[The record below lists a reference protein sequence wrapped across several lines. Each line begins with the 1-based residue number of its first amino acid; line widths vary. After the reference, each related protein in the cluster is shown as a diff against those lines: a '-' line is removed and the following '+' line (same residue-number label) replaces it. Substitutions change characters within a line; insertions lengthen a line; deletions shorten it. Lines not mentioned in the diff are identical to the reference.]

1 MVIVTETCR
10 RHGHPEFVLEADE
23 AHVPAIYLENV
34 AQTVQRMVAQGSVFR
49 AGETFQ
55 IGWMLTRVESYGSAG
70 NPARTDRLTLF
81 EPDMKAMPIR
91 FVPGITE
98 TLRQMMLQ
106 LFMLDSVSLRA
117 EIDLPTVQ
125 QSLVACTRYAEPAF
139 YLSRSEPTDPN
150 DSGWFVGCLADD
162 HDHHQ
167 PANLT
172 RVSAYEAFLRQP
184 AIQGFLA
191 FPRESLIAID
201 PRAGVRIYRGEREL
215 QVEAGSFLDAWT
227 KRHAAEPGA

>member
-1 MVIVTETCR
+1 MVIVTDTCR

-23 AHVPAIYLENV
+23 AHVPAIYLENI
-34 AQTVQRMVAQGSVFR
+34 AQTLQRMVAQGSVFR
-49 AGETFQ
+49 PGETFQ
-55 IGWMLTRVESYGSAG
+55 IGWMLTRVESYGG
-70 NPARTDRLTLF
+70 DRLTLT
-81 EPDMKAMPIR
+81 EPDMKSLPAR
-91 FVPGITE
+91 FIPGISE

-117 EIDLPTVQ
+117 EIDMPTLRH
-125 QSLVACTRYAEPAF
+125 SLVACTRYADPAF
-139 YLSRSEPTDPN
+139 YLTRSATADPT

-162 HDHHQ
+162 HNHHD

-172 RVSAYEAFLRQP
+172 RVSLYEAFLRQP

-201 PRAGVRIYRGEREL
+201 PRAGVRIYKGERPL
-215 QVEAGSFLDAWT
+215 QVEPGSFLDAWM
-227 KRHAAEPGA
+227 KRLMAEPGESVE

>member
-1 MVIVTETCR
+1 MVIVTDTCR
-10 RHGHPEFVLEADE
+10 QHGHPEFVLEADE
-23 AHVPAIYLENV
+23 AHVPAIYLENI

-49 AGETFQ
+49 PGETFQ
-55 IGWMLTRVESYGSAG
+55 IGWMLTRVEPYDG
-70 NPARTDRLTLF
+70 DRLTLA
-81 EPDMKAMPIR
+81 EPDMKSLPIR
-91 FVPGITE
+91 FVPGISQ

-117 EIDLPTVQ
+117 EIDIPTAQ
-125 QSLVACTRYAEPAF
+125 QSLIACKDYAGAAF
-139 YLSRSEPTDPN
+139 SMNRLAPTDAA
-150 DSGWFVGCLADD
+150 DSGWFVGCLADG
-162 HDHHQ
+162 HDHHN

-201 PRAGVRIYRGEREL
+201 PRAGVRIYKGEREL
-215 QVEAGSFLDAWT
+215 KAEAGSFLEAWM
-227 KRHAAEPGA
+227 KRMGAEPGD